1 MAFALDTSTDFG
13 KRVAERV
20 EQEQIAWLTTV
31 NTCGVPQP
39 NPIWFLWHDGELLI
53 FSIPNQAKLANIR
66 RNSGV
71 SVNLNTIG
79 GGGVVVFTG
88 QAELFDKGTL
98 ARDVIDRYLEKYAND
113 IENLGL
119 GGGKFLQQYSQGI
132 RVVPEKVRG
141 F

>member
-1 MAFALDTSTDFG
+1 MAFTLDTSTDFG

-31 NTCGVPQP
+31 DARGVPQP
-39 NPIWFLWHDGELLI
+39 NPVWFLWHDGELLI

-66 RNSGV
+66 RNGGV

-79 GGGVVVFTG
+79 GGGVIVFTG
-88 QAELFDKGTL
+88 QAELFDKATL
-98 ARDVIDRYLEKYAND
+98 ARAVIDRYLAKYAYD

-132 RVVPEKVRG
+132 RVIPEKVRG